1 MSSIPSFPIPINRF
15 VGIYLEGGSPMQFLY
30 WLIFLIAIG
39 IAIFAVQNSS
49 APSVI
54 IKFLIWKFET
64 SLVYTILGSIVLGIL
79 LTLLFWISRALR
91 ASFRPKITD
100 QKIPSN

>member
-1 MSSIPSFPIPINRF
+1 
-15 VGIYLEGGSPMQFLY
+15 MQFLY

-64 SLVYTILGSIVLGIL
+64 SLVYTILGSIVLGIVL
-79 LTLLFWISRALR
+79 SLLFWISRALR
-91 ASFRPKITD
+91 ASLRPKITD

>member
-1 MSSIPSFPIPINRF
+1 
-15 VGIYLEGGSPMQFLY
+15 LEGGSPMQFLY

-64 SLVYTILGSIVLGIL
+64 SLVYTILGSIVLGIVL
-79 LTLLFWISRALR
+79 SLLFWISRALR
-91 ASFRPKITD
+91 ASLRPKITD

>member
-1 MSSIPSFPIPINRF
+1 MK
-15 VGIYLEGGSPMQFLY
+15 VFL
-30 WLIFLIAIG
+30 WIAFLILVA

-64 SLVYTILGSIVLGIL
+64 SLVYTILGSVVLGIF
-79 LTLLFWISRALR
+79 LTLLFWIQRAIGTSLR
-91 ASFRPKITD
+91 KRELKRES
-100 QKIPSN
+100 PSSSS

>member
-1 MSSIPSFPIPINRF
+1 
-15 VGIYLEGGSPMQFLY
+15 MQFFY

-49 APSVI
+49 APLVT
-54 IKFLIWKFET
+54 IKFLIWRFET

-79 LTLLFWISRALR
+79 FTTSFLDPKSL
-91 ASFRPKITD
+91 ASILKVEEVW
-100 QKIPSN
+100 S

>member
-1 MSSIPSFPIPINRF
+1 
-15 VGIYLEGGSPMQFLY
+15 MQFLY

-91 ASFRPKITD
+91 GSFRPKMTD
-100 QKIPSN
+100 QKTPSTYSERHK

>member
-1 MSSIPSFPIPINRF
+1 
-15 VGIYLEGGSPMQFLY
+15 MQFFY

-49 APSVI
+49 APLVT
-54 IKFLIWKFET
+54 IKFLIWRFET

-79 LTLLFWISRALR
+79 LTLLFWIQRAVGTSIR
-91 ASFRPKITD
+91 KKDPNKEKHS
-100 QKIPSN
+100 S